1 MSNRPIILVED
12 NSDDA
17 FLMQSALQSAGVI
30 NPIRIIGDGE
40 EALEYFASAEARDD
54 TQRPRLVLLDVKM
67 PFMSGLD
74 VLEAIRKNPDFRTL
88 TVVMLTS
95 SNEPSDVKRALELG
109 ANAYVV
115 KPAAFN
121 DLNQLATAI
130 RDFWLKY
137 HQAG

>member
-1 MSNRPIILVED
+1 MSQRPIILVED

-17 FLMQSALQSAGVI
+17 FLMQSALESAGVT
-30 NPIRIIGDGE
+30 NPIKIIGDGE
-40 EALEYFASAEARDD
+40 EAMEYFAGREVRDE

-67 PFMSGLD
+67 PFRSGLD
-74 VLEAIRKNPDFRTL
+74 VLAAIRQSPDIRTL

-95 SNEPSDVKRALELG
+95 STEPSDISRALELG

-121 DLNQLATAI
+121 DLNQLTAAI
-130 RDFWLKY
+130 RDFWLKF
-137 HQAG
+137 HRAG